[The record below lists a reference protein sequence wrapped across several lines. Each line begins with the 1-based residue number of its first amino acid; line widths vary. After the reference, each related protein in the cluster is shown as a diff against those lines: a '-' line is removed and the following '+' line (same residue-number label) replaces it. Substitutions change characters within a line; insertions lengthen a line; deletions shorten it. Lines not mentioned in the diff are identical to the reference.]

1 MDKATID
8 FITQT
13 TDRQSEHFEKLIG
26 MKDDNDSLKFK
37 AVQKSIDVG
46 LDMIAL
52 ELRQRNGNIEK
63 MQKELCE
70 VKDHTSWWRFFQRN
84 PKVTA
89 IAVIL
94 TLVGSL
100 VLFGI
105 RINEDG
111 IGISLFQHII
121 EKIF

>member
-8 FITQT
+8 FITKT
-13 TDRQSEHFEKLIG
+13 TDQQNEHFEKLIS
-26 MKDDNDSLKFK
+26 MKDENDSLKFK
-37 AVQKSIDVG
+37 AVQKAIDTG

-89 IAVIL
+89 VTLIL
-94 TLVGSL
+94 TVVGSL

-105 RINEDG
+105 KINEDG
-111 IGISLFQHII
+111 VGISLFQHII